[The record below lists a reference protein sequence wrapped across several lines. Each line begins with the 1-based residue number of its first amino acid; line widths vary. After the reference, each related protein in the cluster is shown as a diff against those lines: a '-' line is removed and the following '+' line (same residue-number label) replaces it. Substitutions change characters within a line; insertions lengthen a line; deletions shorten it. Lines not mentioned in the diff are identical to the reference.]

1 MKVTILGNNSALP
14 AFGRY
19 PTAQVVDINEQL
31 FLMDCGEGCQM
42 RMQQFNIKSD
52 RINHIFISHVHGDH
66 YFGLVGLI
74 SSMSLKGRERDL
86 YLYCPKEIKKIIE
99 LQLPFALGYTI
110 HYHFLEDGKAE
121 TLVNQEKFQI
131 DCFPVYHSVPTHG
144 FKFTEKKRKRVLVP
158 NNLRDYEI
166 PKYFYKR
173 LTDGEDYTYP
183 TGEIIKN
190 EWVTQAGLPQKVYCF
205 AADTRFAPEI
215 IPDIAECDLLYH
227 ETTYTEENNEKATQR
242 FHSTAKQ
249 AATIAFEGKIKK
261 LIIGHFS
268 SKYKDLQPFL
278 NEAKPI
284 FEHTELALEGM
295 VFEI

>member
-14 AFGRY
+14 AYGRY

-42 RMQQFNIKSD
+42 RMQQFKIKSD

-66 YFGLVGLI
+66 YLGLVGLI

-86 YLYCPKEIKKIIE
+86 YLFCPKEIKKIIE
-99 LQLPFALGYTI
+99 LQLPFALSYTI
-110 HYHFLEDGKAE
+110 HYHFLKDGKAE
-121 TLVNQEKFQI
+121 TLVDEEKFQI

-183 TGEIIKN
+183 NGEVIKN

-205 AADTRFAPEI
+205 GADTRFAPEI
-215 IPDIAECDLLYH
+215 IPAIEQCDLLYH

-249 AATIAFEGKIKK
+249 AATIALEGKIKK

-278 NEAKPI
+278 DEAKPI
-284 FEHTELALEGM
+284 FENTELALEGM

>member
-1 MKVTILGNNSALP
+1 
-14 AFGRY
+14 
-19 PTAQVVDINEQL
+19 
-31 FLMDCGEGCQM
+31 M

-66 YFGLVGLI
+66 YLGLVGFI

-110 HYHFLEDGKAE
+110 HYHFLEEGKAE
-121 TLVNQEKFQI
+121 TLVNEEKFQI

-144 FKFTEKKRKRVLVP
+144 FKFIEKKRKRVLVP

-183 TGEIIKN
+183 NGEIIKN

-215 IPDIAECDLLYH
+215 IPYIALCDLLYH
-227 ETTYTEENNEKATQR
+227 ETTYTEENSEKATQR

-249 AATIAFEGKIKK
+249 AATIALEGKIKK
-261 LIIGHFS
+261 LLIGHFS

-278 NEAKPI
+278 TEAKPI
-284 FEHTELALEGM
+284 FENTELALEGM

>member
-1 MKVTILGNNSALP
+1 
-14 AFGRY
+14 
-19 PTAQVVDINEQL
+19 
-31 FLMDCGEGCQM
+31 
-42 RMQQFNIKSD
+42 
-52 RINHIFISHVHGDH
+52 
-66 YFGLVGLI
+66 
-74 SSMSLKGRERDL
+74 
-86 YLYCPKEIKKIIE
+86 
-99 LQLPFALGYTI
+99 
-110 HYHFLEDGKAE
+110 
-121 TLVNQEKFQI
+121 
-131 DCFPVYHSVPTHG
+131 VPTHG

-183 TGEIIKN
+183 NGEVIKN

-205 AADTRFAPEI
+205 GADTRFAPEI
-215 IPDIAECDLLYH
+215 IPAIEQCDLLYH

-249 AATIAFEGKIKK
+249 AATIALEGKIKK

-278 NEAKPI
+278 DEAKPI
-284 FEHTELALEGM
+284 FENTELALEGM

>member
-1 MKVTILGNNSALP
+1 LKVTILGNNSALP

-66 YFGLVGLI
+66 YLGLVGFI

-110 HYHFLEDGKAE
+110 HYNFLEEGKAE
-121 TLVNQEKFQI
+121 TLVNEEKFQI

-144 FKFTEKKRKRVLVP
+144 FKFIEKKRKRVLVP

-183 TGEIIKN
+183 NGEIIKN

-215 IPDIAECDLLYH
+215 IPYIALCDLLYH
-227 ETTYTEENNEKATQR
+227 ETTYTEENSEKATQR

-249 AATIAFEGKIKK
+249 AATIALEGKIKK
-261 LIIGHFS
+261 LLIGHFS

-278 NEAKPI
+278 TEAKPI
-284 FEHTELALEGM
+284 FENTELALEGM